1 MVMHSIGRWIVGTG
15 AAVLVAAAPHGA
27 LAQAPADDEPPPRR
41 AWDAAIGFI
50 AGYAPEYAGS
60 SRWAGSIK
68 PGGWLRIGRVSI
80 SSRSAFVVRNNE
92 PVSGGGLRVDLSPNE
107 RLRVGLGLRHDGGR
121 QEGDSVDLKG
131 LGDVRRTVRLRLGAS
146 YPLDGG
152 PRLGASVSIDALGR
166 GGGEVG
172 DVNIS
177 RGFPL
182 APDLNASLGAAIGF
196 GSRKHM
202 QAYYGVT
209 EEQAARSVYPVYT
222 PGAGLR
228 DASVSAGLRWYFA
241 RDFVAFGGVSAS
253 RLMGPAAA
261 SPLVR
266 ERNSWGLSAGMAYRF

>member
-1 MVMHSIGRWIVGTG
+1 MEMHSIGRWIVGIG
-15 AAVLVAAAPHGA
+15 AAVLLAAAPRMVP
-27 LAQAPADDEPPPRR
+27 AQPQADDEPQPRR
-41 AWDAAIGFI
+41 TWDAAIGFVG
-50 AGYAPEYAGS
+50 GYAPEYAGS

-80 SSRSAFVVRNNE
+80 ASRSSFVVRNNE
-92 PVSGGGLRVDLSPNE
+92 PVAGGGLRVDLSPNE

-121 QEGDSVDLKG
+121 KESDSVDLKG

-152 PRLGASVSIDALGR
+152 PRLGASVSVDALGR
-166 GGGEVG
+166 GGGETG
-172 DVNIS
+172 DVNVS

-182 APDLNASLGAAIGF
+182 APDLNASLGAAIGL
-196 GSRKHM
+196 GSARHM

-209 EEQAARSVYPVYT
+209 EEQSARSGYPVYT

-228 DASVSAGLRWYFA
+228 DVSLSAGLRWYFA

-253 RLMGPAAA
+253 RLVGPAAA

-266 ERNSWGLSAGMAYRF
+266 ERNSWGLSLGMAYRL